1 MLFVACFHGSKE
13 KWWRLAWVAD
23 IAAMLHRHPEIDW
36 TAFVARAEAQGMRRM
51 VLVGLGLAQ
60 RLFDSALPQSVANAL
75 AQDLACVELLHA
87 SMRNLFTRGVDV
99 GSVHR
104 VSRFHY
110 RALERPS
117 DRARY
122 LCRTITTPQCPH
134 YRLVALPD
142 MLVPAYVTIKLA
154 HDYVA
159 LPFARTLKRLGW
171 RRSGR
176 AIPEVPS

>member
-1 MLFVACFHGSKE
+1 MRSRRIPRTTNFCTRACAICSRAGWTSDRCIGF
-13 KWWRLAWVAD
+13 RD
-23 IAAMLHRHPEIDW
+23 FTIAR
-36 TAFVARAEAQGMRRM
+36 
-51 VLVGLGLAQ
+51 
-60 RLFDSALPQSVANAL
+60 
-75 AQDLACVELLHA
+75 
-87 SMRNLFTRGVDV
+87 
-99 GSVHR
+99 
-104 VSRFHY
+104 
-110 RALERPS
+110 LERPS

-122 LCRTITTPQCPH
+122 LWRTITTPQCPH